1 MLLKWKECELLWE
14 CLFFNSKISKIDR
27 YLRTVYREEY
37 CQRDYTHCAIYM
49 VAQALGREKVPTDLY
64 PNMRDR
70 AQKILTKE
78 QSLLKIR

>member
-14 CLFFNSKISKIDR
+14 CLFFKNKMSKIDR
-27 YLRTVYREEY
+27 YLRIVYREEY
-37 CQRDYTHCAIYM
+37 CQRDYTRCAIYM
-49 VAQALGREKVPTDLY
+49 VAQALGRDKVPTDLY

-78 QSLLKIR
+78 QSPLKIR